1 MCVGSLHLVRSLH
14 MMPMP
19 DADDGLH
26 CCMCACV
33 PRFSTDGDGRE
44 NGWFLVSPTAQVLTF
59 EMQTMNIGGAI
70 IIKMV

>member
-26 CCMCACV
+26 CCVCV
-33 PRFSTDGDGRE
+33 CVRVFLGAQTAEMEGR
-44 NGWFLVSPTAQVLTF
+44 T
-59 EMQTMNIGGAI
+59 GGF
-70 IIKMV
+70 